1 MKTSWLT
8 KKCTAGKH
16 PTKLGTLKNKVS
28 EKETVATITD
38 KPRNHSSITS
48 TKNEF
53 PASAE
58 LNIKAATVDRRNKII
73 TSLDAKKATRPD
85 KILDKVVKVSQIQPT
100 KT

>member
-16 PTKLGTLKNKVS
+16 PTKLGTS
-28 EKETVATITD
+28 
-38 KPRNHSSITS
+38 
-48 TKNEF
+48 
-53 PASAE
+53 E

-85 KILDKVVKVSQIQPT
+85 KILDKVVKISQIQPT
-100 KT
+100 TT